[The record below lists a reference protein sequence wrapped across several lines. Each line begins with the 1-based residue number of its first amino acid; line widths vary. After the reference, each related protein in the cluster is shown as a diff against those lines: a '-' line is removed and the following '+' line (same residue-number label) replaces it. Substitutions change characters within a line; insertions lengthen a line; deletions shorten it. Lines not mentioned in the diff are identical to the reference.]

1 MHLSSIQLVEE
12 RPLEWG
18 KFNLEEIEKS
28 RNLFGTL
35 EVPSIIYSLALS
47 DKFLIPIRIKV
58 SYEIF
63 TNSWVIDSST
73 TYHMTHSSHQFNNY
87 NPCPNCRKIATID
100 SSLTTIT
107 SVGDIQISLILTFRN
122 VFHVPKLST
131 NLVSIQKLTKDVG
144 CDVIFYPTYYVF

>member
-12 RPLEWG
+12 RPLERG

-47 DKFLIPIRIKV
+47 DKFLIPIRLKV

-87 NPCPNCRKIATID
+87 NPCRSSRKIATTNGL
-100 SSLTTIT
+100 LTIVA
-107 SVGDIQISLILTFRN
+107 SVGDVQISPTLTLRN
-122 VFHVPKLST
+122 VLHVQKLST
-131 NLVSIQKLTKDVG
+131 NLVSIQKLT
-144 CDVIFYPTYYVF
+144 